1 MITLGKRGDLHARRL
16 ALAELRSQ
24 DVVHQLFAEV
34 APRFAERQATSRPA
48 RRARQPPR
56 RNAANRML
64 LLGAILLAIFVLPSP
79 WGIVAILAGGLIDI
93 AESLV
98 LLKWSR
104 RRRAV
109 TGVEALIGKTA
120 VVSSPTQA
128 RVAGEIWEVRS
139 DRVLVP
145 GDEVVVHGVEGLTL
159 LVD

>member
-1 MITLGKRGDLHARRL
+1 
-16 ALAELRSQ
+16 
-24 DVVHQLFAEV
+24 
-34 APRFAERQATSRPA
+34 
-48 RRARQPPR
+48 
-56 RNAANRML
+56 ML

-79 WGIVAILAGGLIDI
+79 WGIVAVVAGGLIDI

-109 TGVEALIGKTA
+109 TGVETLIGRTA
-120 VVSSPTQA
+120 VVSSLTQV
-128 RVAGEIWEVRS
+128 RVAGEIWEARS
-139 DRVLVP
+139 DRMLVP

>member
-1 MITLGKRGDLHARRL
+1 
-16 ALAELRSQ
+16 
-24 DVVHQLFAEV
+24 
-34 APRFAERQATSRPA
+34 
-48 RRARQPPR
+48 
-56 RNAANRML
+56 ML
-64 LLGAILLAIFVLPSP
+64 LFGAILLAIFLLPSP

-120 VVSSPTQA
+120 VVSSPTQV
-128 RVAGEIWEVRS
+128 RVAGELWEARS
-139 DRVLVP
+139 DRLLVP
-145 GDEVVVHGVEGLTL
+145 GDKVVVQGVEGLTL

>member
-1 MITLGKRGDLHARRL
+1 
-16 ALAELRSQ
+16 
-24 DVVHQLFAEV
+24 
-34 APRFAERQATSRPA
+34 
-48 RRARQPPR
+48 
-56 RNAANRML
+56 ML

-79 WGIVAILAGGLIDI
+79 WGIVAIAAGGLIDI

-109 TGVEALIGKTA
+109 TGVEALLGRTA
-120 VVSSPTQA
+120 VVSTSPTQV
-128 RVAGEIWEVRS
+128 RVAGELWEARS

-145 GDEVVVHGVEGLTL
+145 GEEVVVRGVEGLTL

>member
-1 MITLGKRGDLHARRL
+1 
-16 ALAELRSQ
+16 
-24 DVVHQLFAEV
+24 
-34 APRFAERQATSRPA
+34 
-48 RRARQPPR
+48 
-56 RNAANRML
+56 ML
-64 LLGAILLAIFVLPSP
+64 LLGAILLAIFFLPSP

-120 VVSSPTQA
+120 VVSSPTQV
-128 RVAGEIWEVRS
+128 RVAGERWEARS
-139 DRVLVP
+139 DRVLIP
-145 GDEVVVHGVEGLTL
+145 GDKVVVHGVEGLTL

>member
-1 MITLGKRGDLHARRL
+1 
-16 ALAELRSQ
+16 
-24 DVVHQLFAEV
+24 
-34 APRFAERQATSRPA
+34 
-48 RRARQPPR
+48 
-56 RNAANRML
+56 ML
-64 LLGAILLAIFVLPSP
+64 LLGAILLAIFFLPYP

-120 VVSSPTQA
+120 VVSSPTQV
-128 RVAGEIWEVRS
+128 RVAGELWEARS
-139 DRVLVP
+139 DRVLIP